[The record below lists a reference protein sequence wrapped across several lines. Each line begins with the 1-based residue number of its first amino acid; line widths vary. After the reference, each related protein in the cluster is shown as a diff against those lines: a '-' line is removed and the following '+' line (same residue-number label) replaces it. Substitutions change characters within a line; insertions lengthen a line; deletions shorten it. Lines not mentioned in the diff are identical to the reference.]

1 MGSFKYRCGDWVEYR
16 KLPGLMEC
24 DFHHSGNDS
33 LGNFYLNMDS
43 VYKDALRLLKIA
55 QEQGKQY
62 ILFTHGWSTSGR
74 GRTSSRS
81 QIRKLMRSKFATPY
95 IERGACIQHPSVFVV
110 AVRPK
115 SSE

>member
-1 MGSFKYRCGDWVEYR
+1 MGIFKYGCRDWVEYR
-16 KLPGLMEC
+16 KLPDLMEC
-24 DFHHSGNDS
+24 DFHRSGNDS

-43 VYKDALRLLKIA
+43 VYNDALNLLKTA
-55 QEQGKQY
+55 QEQGKKF
-62 ILFTHGWSTSGR
+62 ILLTHGWSTSGR
-74 GRTSSRS
+74 GRISSRS
-81 QIRKLMRSKFATPY
+81 QIRKLMRSKVATPY